1 MQGSGRVFEA
11 EVKYSHSV
19 LAPLHTLKITNVKDI
34 TITKESGETIVF
46 NKLKI

>member
-1 MQGSGRVFEA
+1 MGD
-11 EVKYSHSV
+11 
-19 LAPLHTLKITNVKDI
+19 LIITKVKDI